1 LQIGKGQ
8 LTFNELEIDL
18 REHILT
24 SNERFVGPKAN
35 PVQVEI
41 GAGAGN
47 HVAVY
52 EHLQDSIQNGT
63 PLLIDGTAGRMSLEL
78 ANAMIYSG
86 HIGQPVTFPLD
97 RQQYAQLLTSL
108 QAQTNMSSLS
118 QR

>member
-1 LQIGKGQ
+1 
-8 LTFNELEIDL
+8 LEADL

-24 SNERFVGPKAN
+24 SKERFVGPKAH

-52 EHLQDSIQNGT
+52 QRLQDSIHNGT

-86 HIGQPVTFPLD
+86 HIGQPVDFPLD
-97 RQQYAQLLTSL
+97 RQQYAQLLTTL
-108 QAQTNMSSLS
+108 QTHPNMSPLS